1 MKKLIKSF
9 GIVIFFLI
17 LFLGKPINTDI
28 DPLHIGLLPVEITTT
43 DAVAECSVFNLPLTI
58 ENVIHAIKQ
67 YDIKHPEIVI
77 RQIQWETG
85 HLKSKR
91 ATIDNN
97 LFGFRTNK
105 YLVFDHWI
113 ESVEYY
119 KNWQD
124 KKYKGGNYYTFL
136 QNVGYAEDSLYVQ
149 KLKSIKH
156 NKNIKSLINQ

>member
-9 GIVIFFLI
+9 GILIFFLI
-17 LFLGKPINTDI
+17 LFLGKPINSSINLFDSDLFVTDTI
-28 DPLHIGLLPVEITTT
+28 ESNIV
-43 DAVAECSVFNLPLTI
+43 ECSILNLPLTL
-58 ENVIHAIKQ
+58 ENVIIMLKR
-67 YDIKHPEIVI
+67 YDIKHPEVVV
-77 RQIQWETG
+77 RQIQLETG
-85 HLKSKR
+85 HLKSKG

-97 LFGFRTNK
+97 LFGFRKQNYMT
-105 YLVFDHWI
+105 FDNWV

-119 KNWQD
+119 KRWQD

-136 QNVGYAEDSLYVQ
+136 QNVGYAKDSLYIQ